1 MWAVALREQLPIVP
15 VPLLSPDADGA
26 LDLQRAANAGYDLV
40 HYERVLDYAAPPPLN
55 EAGIAWL
62 NEWLAEK
69 K

>member
-1 MWAVALREQLPIVP
+1 MWAVALREQLPVVP

-40 HYERVLDYAAPPPLN
+40 HYERVLDCAAPPPLN

>member
-1 MWAVALREQLPIVP
+1 MWAVALRERLPSVP
-15 VPLLSPDADGA
+15 APLLSPDADGA

-40 HYERVLDYAAPPPLN
+40 HCECLLDCAAPLN

>member
-15 VPLLSPDADGA
+15 VPLLLPDADGA

-40 HYERVLDYAAPPPLN
+40 HCECLLDCAAPLN